1 MRALD
6 RDRECPTVE
15 FQMACTP
22 LRLSGILAS
31 MLTACGTPSM
41 PATEAPPAVL
51 AQPEPVV
58 VPTPQAPIRA
68 PAPAPIEAPVA
79 GPLRWRDYACHVTG
93 PWEPGPPLAALEAPA
108 DAESSDVLGW
118 YAEGRVG
125 RLFLWR
131 ARGALMGELRWLR
144 REGGA
149 WVESGSGARRWP
161 RHFDAESEDT
171 LVVAAPRFAILA
183 HRGGADNRFLAGVW
197 LVSDA
202 APPRAIRL
210 GHGASIGGA
219 IVTDTGEVHLH
230 LSEGFRYTAEQIAIH
245 FAADGR
251 EVARR
256 TVVVED
262 GQDTRSLGASADG
275 LVEAVDGGSRLHGY
289 DASSSPTPLSLAP
302 RLIDPYQQLD
312 SGVEPCTDEAGL
324 RFAHYGLGMGFAM
337 TESMLVTYEVL
348 GTGTCVRAMNVPL
361 YGPQGALDCERC
373 DVVLEARSGALV
385 GHALSS
391 DGRTRGVRCA
401 TAPGVSDVP
410 PMDRVQ
416 AQSSATV
423 TPAAE

>member
-1 MRALD
+1 
-6 RDRECPTVE
+6 
-15 FQMACTP
+15 MACTP
-22 LRLSGILAS
+22 LRLSAILTS
-31 MLTACGTPSM
+31 MLTACGTPST
-41 PATEAPPAVL
+41 PATQPPPPVL
-51 AQPEPVV
+51 AQAEPVV
-58 VPTPQAPIRA
+58 VSPPQAPVQTPV
-68 PAPAPIEAPVA
+68 PALIEASVT
-79 GPLRWRDYACHVTG
+79 GPLRWQDYACRVTG
-93 PWEPGPPLAALEAPA
+93 PREPGPALAALEAPA

-131 ARGALMGELRWLR
+131 ARGALRGELRWLR
-144 REGGA
+144 RERGA

-197 LVSDA
+197 LVSDS

-210 GHGASIGGA
+210 GGGASIGGA

-230 LSEGFRYTAEQIAIH
+230 LSEGFHYNAEQIAIH

-256 TVVVED
+256 TVVVEN
-262 GQDTRSLGASADG
+262 GEGTRSLGVSADG
-275 LVEAVDGGSRLHGY
+275 LVEAIEGASRLHGY
-289 DASSSPTPLSLAP
+289 ESSSAPTPLSLVP
-302 RLIDPYQQLD
+302 RLVEPYEQLA
-312 SGVEPCTDEAGL
+312 SGVEPCPDAPGL
-324 RFAHYGLGMGFAM
+324 RFAHYGLGMGFALV
-337 TESMLVTYEVL
+337 ESMLVTYEVH
-348 GTGTCVRAMNVPL
+348 GTGTCVRAMTVPL
-361 YGPQGALDCERC
+361 YEPEGALECERC

-391 DGRTRGVRCA
+391 DGRTRGVHCA
-401 TAPGVSDVP
+401 TAPGASEVP
-410 PMDRVQ
+410 PMERVQ
-416 AQSSATV
+416 EQSSAAV